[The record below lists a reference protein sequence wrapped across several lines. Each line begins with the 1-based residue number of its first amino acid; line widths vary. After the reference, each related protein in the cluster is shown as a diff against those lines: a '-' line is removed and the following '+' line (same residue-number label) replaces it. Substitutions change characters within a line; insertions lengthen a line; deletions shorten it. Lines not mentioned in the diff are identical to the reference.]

1 MLPIKIDKPKDYFK
15 SNIHKI
21 INDYHK
27 KIMTNIDDTQNRMDT
42 FTNEHHL
49 VYELFYDKKEI
60 ELMEKYHNRARI
72 LSANAG
78 RIFDTAVKFII
89 QEVEGG
95 QSEYIDNPGQ
105 HPNRFEIDVI
115 NHDKKLAYE
124 IKWRDAGTD
133 GDHKNKEYRKV
144 DLLIEKGYTPIRL
157 TFFMPELE
165 RSLNAQK
172 QIIDYYTKRGKA
184 YTQESAFEYINRMAD
199 IDLLQIL
206 KDFKTSLSDLL

>member
-1 MLPIKIDKPKDYFK
+1 
-15 SNIHKI
+15 
-21 INDYHK
+21 
-27 KIMTNIDDTQNRMDT
+27 MTNIDDTQNRMDT

-72 LSANAG
+72 LSTNAG

-89 QEVEGG
+89 QDVEGG

-172 QIIDYYTKRGKA
+172 QIIDYYNKRGKS
-184 YTQESAFEYINRMAD
+184 YTQDSAFAYINRMAD

-206 KDFKTSLSDLL
+206 KDFKTF

>member
-1 MLPIKIDKPKDYFK
+1 ML
-15 SNIHKI
+15 
-21 INDYHK
+21 
-27 KIMTNIDDTQNRMDT
+27 
-42 FTNEHHL
+42 
-49 VYELFYDKKEI
+49 
-60 ELMEKYHNRARI
+60 
-72 LSANAG
+72 
-78 RIFDTAVKFII
+78 
-89 QEVEGG
+89 
-95 QSEYIDNPGQ
+95 
-105 HPNRFEIDVI
+105 

-172 QIIDYYTKRGKA
+172 QIIDYYEKRGKA